1 MDGKHNDKEFIR
13 FLKENADNHRL
24 YPSEE
29 VWDRIHGKLHTRKRW
44 LAAGLGL
51 LFLTG
56 LTVTVVMLT
65 NPLVSPSGTLSQQ
78 NKRIAG
84 VNKANETTPTSN
96 GLVEDVEKTL
106 ALPLQNKTPKRIK
119 IASPDNQHDNYFI
132 ATHLYEQPIIAETT
146 AQVLATM
153 NNDEPAPKTQQ
164 PPLAKSQKVELKAS
178 PKMHPNA
185 IPGKLEVP
193 PITTI
198 TPESIPEKT
207 EETKEALVNIRWM
220 EDSYPL
226 TIESVTNSYERQKHS
241 PRFRWQ
247 LHFTPTISYRSL
259 KEDAKFI
266 TQARMNLS
274 NVPAAATPD
283 LENVITHRPDLGMQL
298 GISGSYPLGK
308 RLDWITGLQFNIS
321 KYDIKAFNYPSE
333 VATIALVN
341 SWGGPTA
348 VSTVTSFRSNGFMNR
363 ANWLRN
369 YYYSISIPMGFEWR
383 VLGKKH
389 NHWGISATV
398 QPTYVVGNRSYIISM
413 DYQNYA
419 EVPYLIRKWNLNFGI
434 ETYAKFNIGKTDF
447 RVGPQL
453 RYQALSSFKK
463 GYPMQEHLY
472 DIGVKLGMQLGK

>member
-1 MDGKHNDKEFIR
+1 MDGKHNDREFIR

-29 VWDRIHGKLHTRKRW
+29 VWNRIHTKLHTRKRW
-44 LAAGLGL
+44 LTAGLSL
-51 LFLTG
+51 LFFTG

-65 NPLVSPSGTLSQQ
+65 NPLVSPSGMLLQQ
-78 NKRIAG
+78 NKQNGG
-84 VNKANETTPTSN
+84 VNKTNEANPAN
-96 GLVEDVEKTL
+96 NDLVKEVEKTL
-106 ALPLQNKTPKRIK
+106 ILPLQNKTLKKIR

-132 ATHLYEQPIIAETT
+132 ATHLYEEPILAESR
-146 AQVLATM
+146 AKLFAATS
-153 NNDEPAPKTQQ
+153 NTESTQKTQQ
-164 PPLAKSQKVELKAS
+164 PQQVKAQKVRIKAS
-178 PKMHPNA
+178 PRILPNA
-185 IPGKLEVP
+185 TPSKLDVP
-193 PITTI
+193 PVMAIAS
-198 TPESIPEKT
+198 ESIPEKT
-207 EETKEALVNIRWM
+207 EETKESLVNIRWI

-274 NVPAAATPD
+274 NIPAAATPD

-308 RLDWITGLQFNIS
+308 RLDWITGLQFNVS

-348 VSTVTSFRSNGFMNR
+348 ISTVTSFRSNGFMSR

-383 VLGKKH
+383 VVGKKH
-389 NHWGISATV
+389 NHWGVSATV

-419 EVPYLIRKWNLNFGI
+419 EVPYLIRKWNLNFGF
-434 ETYAKFNIGKTDF
+434 ETYAKFNIGKTDL
-447 RVGPQL
+447 RVGPQF

-463 GYPMQEHLY
+463 GYPMQENLY
-472 DIGVKLGMQLGK
+472 DIGVKLGIQLGK

>member
-65 NPLVSPSGTLSQQ
+65 NPLISPSGTLSQQ
-78 NKRIAG
+78 NKRING

-96 GLVEDVEKTL
+96 GLAEDVEKTL
-106 ALPLQNKTPKRIK
+106 ALPLQNNTPKKIR

-132 ATHLYEQPIIAETT
+132 ATHLYQQPTSIVSE
-146 AQVLATM
+146 AQVTTVNSNKVFYQKIAQDLPSVEYAKLSTST
-153 NNDEPAPKTQQ
+153 PRIHPQ
-164 PPLAKSQKVELKAS
+164 PVTG
-178 PKMHPNA
+178 
-185 IPGKLEVP
+185 ILETP
-193 PITTI
+193 PVMAVN
-198 TPESIPEKT
+198 PENIPEKT
-207 EETKEALVNIRWM
+207 EETKEALVDIRWM

-274 NVPAAATPD
+274 NMPAAATPD

-308 RLDWITGLQFNIS
+308 RLDWITGLQFNVS
-321 KYDIKAFNYPSE
+321 KYDIKAYNYPSE

-419 EVPYLIRKWNLNFGI
+419 EVPYLIRKWNLNFGV

-472 DIGVKLGMQLGK
+472 DIGVKLGIQLGK